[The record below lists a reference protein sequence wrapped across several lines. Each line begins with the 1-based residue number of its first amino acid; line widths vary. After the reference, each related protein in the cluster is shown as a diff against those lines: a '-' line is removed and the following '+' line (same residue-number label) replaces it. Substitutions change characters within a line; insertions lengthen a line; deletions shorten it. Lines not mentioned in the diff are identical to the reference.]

1 MFKKPVLPEVERV
14 KLKPYKGIRPAYY
27 ILFTYF
33 IIALVLFF
41 ILCLLPGVVSNKAY
55 ISFSSDLPLYGVY
68 EDGIYL
74 GNGHDSVFETTS
86 GEHKYTFTLEG
97 IEIGKEEVKISRHYF
112 FTLFAHKKTVI
123 NPTFTY
129 TDELENKVTKAF
141 LKDVA
146 LYSAITDYSSSYTF
160 PPLFSSY
167 AKEVIAF
174 KEKDI
179 SQELLYGALHITSKY
194 MYSDYLLALSY
205 LENSSVSFESK
216 ELNIINSF
224 LDNLY
229 GKDAVETLK
238 KIDET
243 TEIKVSKLRDGFYR
257 YNEGVVTLGEE
268 TLSSYPEINKAPV
281 TLSFSS
287 FDMSGNLITE
297 NEYATFV
304 EENSKWSLDNKE
316 ELIKEGLVDSNY
328 LSGISLST
336 RSMRPIRSIS
346 YYAALEYCKWKSE
359 KDGVKYS
366 LPTLEEWTV
375 ACLSAKDKKYVT
387 SLVYVENNSSTPT
400 GLLGQLWEYTSTS
413 YIPLSR
419 LIDQEKVKSLSQI
432 YNYDDI
438 IVMGGSYAQSDITS
452 SDIGVMDKASCSEF
466 CGFRLVKHE

>member
-129 TDELENKVTKAF
+129 TDELENKVTEAF

-160 PPLFSSY
+160 PPLFSNY

-179 SQELLYGALHITSKY
+179 SQELLYGALHITSKD
-194 MYSDYLLALSY
+194 MYSDYKEALSY

-216 ELNIINSF
+216 ELNTINSF

-229 GKDAVETLK
+229 DKDTVETLK
-238 KIDET
+238 KTDKT

-287 FDMSGNLITE
+287 FDMSSNLITE

>member
-129 TDELENKVTKAF
+129 TDELENKVTEAF

-179 SQELLYGALHITSKY
+179 SQELLYGALHITSKD
-194 MYSDYLLALSY
+194 MYSDYKEALSY

-216 ELNIINSF
+216 ELNTINSF

-229 GKDAVETLK
+229 DKDTVETLK
-238 KIDET
+238 KTDKT

>member
-41 ILCLLPGVVSNKAY
+41 ILCLLPGLVSNKAY
-55 ISFSSDLPLYGVY
+55 VSFSSDLPLYGVY
-68 EDGIYL
+68 EDGVYL

-86 GEHKYTFTLEG
+86 GNHSYTFTLEG
-97 IEIGKEEVKISRHYF
+97 IEIGKEEVKIPRYYF

-123 NPTFTY
+123 SPSFTY
-129 TDELENKVTKAF
+129 TDELENKVTEAF

-146 LYSAITDYSSSYTF
+146 LYSAITDYSSSYPF

-179 SQELLYGALHITSKY
+179 SQELLYGALHITSQY
-194 MYSDYLLALSY
+194 MYSDYLVALSY
-205 LENSSVSFESK
+205 LENSSINYESN
-216 ELNIINSF
+216 ELDTINSY

-229 GKDAVETLK
+229 TKGNIETLK
-238 KIDET
+238 KNDKT
-243 TEIKVSKLRDGFYR
+243 TEIKVSKLNDSFYH
-257 YNEGVVTLGEE
+257 YSEGTITLGEE
-268 TLSSYPEINKAPV
+268 TLSSYPEINKAPIS
-281 TLSFSS
+281 TSYSS
-287 FDMSGNLITE
+287 FEIGSNLITE
-297 NEYATFV
+297 NEYAAFV
-304 EENSKWSLDNKE
+304 EENPKWALDNKE
-316 ELIKEGLVDSNY
+316 VLIKEGLVDSNY
-328 LSGISLST
+328 LSGITLST
-336 RSMRPIRSIS
+336 KSMRPIRSIS
-346 YYAALEYCKWKSE
+346 YYCALEYCKWKSE
-359 KDGVKYS
+359 KDGVLYS

-375 ACLSAKDKKYVT
+375 AALSSNDKKYVT

-400 GLLGQLWEYTSTS
+400 GLLGQLWEYTSTP

-419 LIDQEKVKSLSQI
+419 LIDQEKVESLSQL
-432 YNYDDI
+432 YDYDDI
-438 IVMGGSYAQSDITS
+438 IVMGGSYAQSDISS
-452 SDIGVMDKASCSEF
+452 SDIGVMGKASCSEF

>member
-129 TDELENKVTKAF
+129 TDELENKVTEAF

-160 PPLFSSY
+160 PPLFSNY

-179 SQELLYGALHITSKY
+179 SQELLYGALHITSKD
-194 MYSDYLLALSY
+194 MYSDYKEALSY

-216 ELNIINSF
+216 ELNTINSF

-229 GKDAVETLK
+229 DKDTVETLK
-238 KIDET
+238 KTDKT

>member
-129 TDELENKVTKAF
+129 TDELENKVTEAF

-179 SQELLYGALHITSKY
+179 SQELLYGALHITSKD
-194 MYSDYLLALSY
+194 MYSDYKEALSY

-216 ELNIINSF
+216 ELNTINSF

-229 GKDAVETLK
+229 DKDTVETLK
-238 KIDET
+238 KTDKT

-287 FDMSGNLITE
+287 FDMSSNLITE